1 MKKTPWF
8 SNDVL
13 PVRIGVYEI
22 EYWSNR
28 AEYQF
33 WDGSGW
39 IFGNSSV
46 DSTAMKAVNAPELG
60 AYIYRTSPHR
70 WRGLTK

>member
-1 MKKTPWF
+1 MRKTPWF

-13 PVRIGVYEI
+13 PVRVGVYEI
-22 EYWSNR
+22 DFWSGGPQ
-28 AEYQF
+28 YQF

-46 DSTAMKAVNAPELG
+46 DSTARKAVNANELG
-60 AYIYRTSPHR
+60 AHIYRTATQR
-70 WRGLTK
+70 WRGLKK